1 MKKFRFGMVLKKK
14 RGLSRLEFYH
24 NARSM
29 RKELTM
35 LVLRDFG
42 IHSRGKKFKED
53 TGSQQEEGFYDELL
67 QDFSTNIRQLLRN
80 VMLNITAG
88 NSIYPVTPEELSTRR
103 MYQNA
108 AIINCEQLLQ
118 EMLYCEDV
126 MPVKSSI
133 FIPYLERIEIEINLL
148 KGWRK
153 SNSKIMQ
160 RIIEAGEK
168 KAKKEENKKE

>member
-1 MKKFRFGMVLKKK
+1 MVLRKK

-24 NARSM
+24 NARLL
-29 RKELTM
+29 RRELTM

-42 IHSRGKKFKED
+42 IHKRGEAFKKE
-53 TGSQQEEGFYDELL
+53 TGSEQPTGFYDELL
-67 QDFSTNIRQLLRN
+67 QEFSTNIRQSLRN
-80 VMLNITAG
+80 LMLNITAG

-118 EMLYCEDV
+118 ELLYCADV
-126 MPVKSSI
+126 MPVKASI
-133 FIPYLERIEIEINLL
+133 FEPYIEKIEFEINLL

-160 RIIEAGEK
+160 RIIEAREK
-168 KAKKEENKKE
+168 KLKKEENKKE